1 MVTCVED
8 ILDQYNWNESGNDS
22 HLSKPVISFTLD
34 ENAIL
39 DHLRTDKARQVDD
52 IIELTGLSV
61 TNVTSALLS
70 LEMKDMIENIP
81 SQGYIL
87 TGIRSD

>member
-1 MVTCVED
+1 M
-8 ILDQYNWNESGNDS
+8 
-22 HLSKPVISFTLD
+22 
-34 ENAIL
+34 L

-70 LEMKDMIENIP
+70 LEMKDMI
-81 SQGYIL
+81 
-87 TGIRSD
+87 